1 MKLLILRHAATEP
14 HTQHRNDFD
23 RRLTNEGRDRCYVL
37 PKAFEALRIE
47 TVWCSSSVRTK
58 ETATLVLNNMQPKPA
73 FLDEMYLATN
83 DDLLQKIWHDAPD
96 GDLFLIGHNPGI
108 SYLATYSTGDAIAL
122 STGELICIEFDIKSW
137 NELTQESGIIVDLD
151 HL

>member
-37 PKAFEALRIE
+37 RKAFEALRIE

-58 ETATLVLNNMQPKPA
+58 ETATLVLNNMQPKPD

-108 SYLATYSTGDAIAL
+108 SYLATYSTGDAIARKAR
-122 STGELICIEFDIKSW
+122 LILHIKIKKNSFIGFQKQ
-137 NELTQESGIIVDLD
+137 NINMMLK
-151 HL
+151 HYF